1 MRGAALVIAWLLPTL
16 SLSRLP
22 RTFVAMGGS
31 EDDDEDEDDDE
42 VVERKEGPLAGGAR
56 VPGAGLCWARR
67 DDMVMMCS
75 DSPKFRSGDSPTSA
89 SSSSALKEL
98 PLFLFLR
105 G

>member
-1 MRGAALVIAWLLPTL
+1 
-16 SLSRLP
+16 
-22 RTFVAMGGS
+22 MGGS

-42 VVERKEGPLAGGAR
+42 EVVERKDGPLAGGAR
-56 VPGAGLCWARR
+56 VPGGAGLCWARR